1 MNAGWP
7 ECGEVLTER
16 AEASV
21 LRWQCRVGVSDADE
35 DDHLAGSER
44 VA

>member
-1 MNAGWP
+1 VNAGWP

-35 DDHLAGSER
+35 DDHLAESEG